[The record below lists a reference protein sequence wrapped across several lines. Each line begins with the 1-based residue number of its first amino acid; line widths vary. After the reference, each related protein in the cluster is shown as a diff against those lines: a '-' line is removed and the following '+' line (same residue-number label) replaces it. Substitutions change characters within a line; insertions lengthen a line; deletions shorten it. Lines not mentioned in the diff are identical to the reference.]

1 MVPLIGAAAIA
12 ALIAGKN
19 AFCAVAI
26 REVGRPNAS
35 VMPFSQAAVPSWP
48 TGAEPTRATRRLK
61 LAHGRSIER
70 MDRSDSTTIGGGIE
84 FPAFPRRHGTELEA
98 VIGFDLNGAAQ
109 MVAAPPRTAFKRSV
123 WQVRRETRADAGVV
137 PRQVLPMLDAPFYSR
152 SAVQTTIN
160 GEQVTGV
167 HEALDLDRF
176 AKGWLKPILAVRV
189 PRRAGWTFDKE
200 A

>member
-19 AFCAVAI
+19 PFCAVAI

-35 VMPFSQAAVPSWP
+35 AMPFSQAAVPSWP

-98 VIGFDLNGAAQ
+98 VIGFDLNGGARV
-109 MVAAPPRTAFKRSV
+109 VAAPPRTAFKRSF
-123 WQVRRETRADAGVV
+123 WRVRRETRADAGVV
-137 PRQVLPMLDAPFYSR
+137 PRQVMGMLDAPFYSR
-152 SAVQTTIN
+152 SVVRTVLGGQ
-160 GEQVTGV
+160 EVTGV
-167 HEALDLDRF
+167 HEALDLGRF
-176 AKGWLKPILAVRV
+176 RQGWMKWVLVVRV
-189 PRRAGWTFDKE
+189 WRRG
-200 A
+200 